1 MRTMKTKTGG
11 ERMLF
16 LDGYSIDY
24 DERKNK
30 ITIVLPQT
38 KKTITSTEGEIVD
51 RKIDVPPDDLM
62 MLLTLTQLIFQ
73 K

>member
-1 MRTMKTKTGG
+1 
-11 ERMLF
+11 MLF

-24 DERKNK
+24 DERRNK

-38 KKTITSTEGEIVD
+38 NKTITSSAGEIVD
-51 RKIDVPPDDLM
+51 RKIDVPPEDLM
-62 MLLTLTQLIFQ
+62 MLLMLAQLIFR